1 MRTLAALFA
10 LALASVPALAQ
21 AQVYRGVND
30 PALTAERHRLANERA
45 RLQADLRAAEAQRQ
59 QLQTQL
65 TLQRLEADRQR
76 QAQSAAGA
84 QTSIPGGVRSLAQ
97 ARAAREAAT
106 TRREAQAASTTQ
118 IDSWLD
124 RAPQ

>member
-45 RLQADLRAAEAQRQ
+45 RLQADQRAAEAQRQ

-65 TLQRLEADRQR
+65 TLQRLDADRQR
-76 QAQSAAGA
+76 QAQAAAGA
-84 QTSIPGGVRSLAQ
+84 QASIPRGVRSTAQ
-97 ARAAREAAT
+97 ERTAREAAT
-106 TRREAQAASTTQ
+106 ARREAQAASTTQ

-124 RAPQ
+124 RTPQ

>member
-1 MRTLAALFA
+1 MRI
-10 LALASVPALAQ
+10 LALSIALMIALPGLAS
-21 AQVYRGVND
+21 AQVYHGLND

-45 RLQADLRAAEAQRQ
+45 RMQAEQRAADAQRQ

-76 QAQSAAGA
+76 QAQSATDA
-84 QTSIPGGVRSLAQ
+84 QASIPSGVRSSAQ

-106 TRREAQAASTTQ
+106 ARREAQTASTTQ